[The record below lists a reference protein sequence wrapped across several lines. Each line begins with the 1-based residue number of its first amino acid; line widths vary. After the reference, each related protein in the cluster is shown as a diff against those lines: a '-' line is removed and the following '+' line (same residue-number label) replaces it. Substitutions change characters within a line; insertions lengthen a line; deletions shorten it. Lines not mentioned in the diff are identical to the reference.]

1 MSDTKDYK
9 FYINQ
14 GIDLTNKGEFDDALV
29 AFDKAIELNS
39 NAELAYFSKGIAYHN
54 LNQLQAAYESYSKAI
69 ELNPKMIDA
78 YFNRAQSILA
88 FDNPDE
94 AELEKALSDLKKAIE
109 LDGNFLDAYYYA
121 AVVMKKL
128 GKYDDAVKY
137 LDIVIA
143 KDPMAVYSKA
153 LKKLILQKYLNR

>member
-1 MSDTKDYK
+1 MSEEKDYK

-14 GIDLTNKGEFDDALV
+14 GIELTNKGEFDEAIV
-29 AFDKAIELNS
+29 SFDKAIELNN

-54 LNQLQAAYESYSKAI
+54 LNQLQAAYESYTKAI

-88 FDNPDE
+88 FDAPDE
-94 AELEKALSDLKKAIE
+94 TELRNALSDLEKAIK

-128 GKYDDAVKY
+128 GQYQDAIKY
-137 LDIVIA
+137 LDMVIE
-143 KDPMAVYSKA
+143 KDSLAVYSKA
-153 LKKLILQKYLNR
+153 LKKLILQKYLK

>member
-1 MSDTKDYK
+1 MSEEKDYK

-14 GIDLTNKGEFDDALV
+14 GIELTNKGEFDEAIV
-29 AFDKAIELNS
+29 SFDKAIELN
-39 NAELAYFSKGIAYHN
+39 NKAELAYFSKGIAYHN
-54 LNQLQAAYESYSKAI
+54 LNQLQAAYESYTKAI

-88 FDNPDE
+88 FEAPDE
-94 AELEKALSDLKKAIE
+94 TELRNALSDLEKAIE

-128 GKYDDAVKY
+128 GQYQDAIKY
-137 LDIVIA
+137 LDIVIE
-143 KDPMAVYSKA
+143 KDPLAVYSKA
-153 LKKLILQKYLNR
+153 LKKLILQKYLK